1 MLMTWTSKQSFYR
14 ETTNT
19 ILPQRTRTHARTEV
33 KMAIHLFLHVII
45 SRIVLFHYLQL
56 IFAGPLKPVVTDG
69 RLYGEQTTALIKN
82 WRTPPSTSP
91 SGSST
96 LDRQCPS
103 KLLAMP
109 GGWQLTFQELCFLIW
124 FHLLIMRVQRLQM
137 NPRPE
142 LIWNVQ
148 PRALSLTRC
157 LCLMK
162 HWGQNHLCNLS
173 WTLY

>member
-19 ILPQRTRTHARTEV
+19 ILPQCKKWGKNGSTLVSTCYY
-33 KMAIHLFLHVII
+33 IQDSFILL
-45 SRIVLFHYLQL
+45 
-56 IFAGPLKPVVTDG
+56 PVTDICWSFRTCG
-69 RLYGEQTTALIKN
+69 YWREITWQTGHSTDKN

-109 GGWQLTFQELCFLIW
+109 GGWQPTFQELCFLIW
-124 FHLLIMRVQRLQM
+124 SHLLIMRVQRLQM

-148 PRALSLTRC
+148 PRALSLT
-157 LCLMK
+157 
-162 HWGQNHLCNLS
+162 HTAFAS
-173 WTLY
+173 WYTEARATSATLVGLYIS